1 MDPSRS
7 TIQNLYKTRNME
19 KTKLRPIV
27 IKLLHPAIKRK
38 ILKAVKETHYIERN
52 TGKDNS
58 RFCIRNNA
66 SSTQQC
72 TEWKKNYINLQ
83 FTQQNYFSKPK
94 VIWRQIHREIY

>member
-7 TIQNLYKTRNME
+7 TIQNVYKTRNME
-19 KTKLRPIV
+19 KTKLRPII

-38 ILKAVKETHYIERN
+38 IFKAVKETHYIQRN

-72 TEWKKNYINLQ
+72 TEWKKKNYQ
-83 FTQQNYFSKPK
+83 PT
-94 VIWRQIHREIY
+94 IYPAKLFFKTKGDLEANS